1 MVSPEASRSIWKSEN
16 RNGRD
21 GKLLKLKILKCWKKY
36 LKKVAVKLNTAIEKR
51 LCITVPEAAEML
63 GISRNF
69 AYELVKQGQ
78 IPVIKFGKRLLIPR
92 AALEK
97 MLESASTECKG

>member
-1 MVSPEASRSIWKSEN
+1 MN
-16 RNGRD
+16 M
-21 GKLLKLKILKCWKKY
+21 
-36 LKKVAVKLNTAIEKR
+36 AIEKR

-69 AYELVKQGQ
+69 AYELVKQRQ

-97 MLESASTECKG
+97 MLEKGVSQ

>member
-1 MVSPEASRSIWKSEN
+1 MN
-16 RNGRD
+16 
-21 GKLLKLKILKCWKKY
+21 
-36 LKKVAVKLNTAIEKR
+36 IEKR

-78 IPVIKFGKRLLIPR
+78 LPVIRFGKRLLIPR
-92 AALEK
+92 VALER
-97 MLESASTECKG
+97 MLEEGVTQYNRYL

>member
-1 MVSPEASRSIWKSEN
+1 
-16 RNGRD
+16 
-21 GKLLKLKILKCWKKY
+21 
-36 LKKVAVKLNTAIEKR
+36 LNTAIEKR
-51 LCITVPEAAEML
+51 LCITVQEAAEML

-97 MLESASTECKG
+97 MLEKGGMQ

>member
-1 MVSPEASRSIWKSEN
+1 MGNKF
-16 RNGRD
+16 
-21 GKLLKLKILKCWKKY
+21 GKGNDSGGGSGLPHHS
-36 LKKVAVKLNTAIEKR
+36 TIEKR

-78 IPVIKFGKRLLIPR
+78 IPVIRFGKRLLIPR
-92 AALEK
+92 VALEK
-97 MLESASTECKG
+97 KLDEGVTQCEG